1 MYTLF
6 LLQNL
11 ITEVNNLIGIEA
23 KEVYER
29 ATKKQYNPQGD
40 LLLTLWCNLIARA
53 NVIDILAEAA
63 FLKNFN
69 FYSQNSHGESSY
81 LTTTFISAVKTVY
94 DEYTKDINKT
104 DLSQHIQCIYID
116 TRIPNEQY

>member
-1 MYTLF
+1 M
-6 LLQNL
+6 
-11 ITEVNNLIGIEA
+11 ITEINDLIGVEA

-40 LLLTLWCNLIARA
+40 LLLTLWCNIIARA
-53 NVIDILAEAA
+53 DVIDILAEAA

-69 FYSQNSHGESSY
+69 FYAQNSYGESSY
-81 LTTTFISAVKTVY
+81 LSTTFISAVKTVY

-104 DLSQHIQCIYID
+104 DSSQHIQCMFVD
-116 TRIPNEQY
+116 TRDDKDKELNY